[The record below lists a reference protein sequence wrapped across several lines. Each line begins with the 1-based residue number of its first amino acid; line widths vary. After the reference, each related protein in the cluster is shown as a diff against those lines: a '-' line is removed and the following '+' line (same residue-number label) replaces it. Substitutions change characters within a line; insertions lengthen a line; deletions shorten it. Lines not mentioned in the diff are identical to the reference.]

1 MAKTTRTKRQT
12 GRKGNKKAKQRH
24 LSIDLTPQE
33 VDTILSERG
42 IRFID
47 PLSDFGFKRLLG
59 TERNKDITI
68 HLLNSL
74 VGRVFPVNLTYLS
87 SV

>member
-1 MAKTTRTKRQT
+1 MLYLCKVEL
-12 GRKGNKKAKQRH
+12 H
-24 LSIDLTPQE
+24 
-33 VDTILSERG
+33 V
-42 IRFID
+42 

-68 HLLNSL
+68 HRLNSL

>member
-1 MAKTTRTKRQT
+1 MLYLCKVEL
-12 GRKGNKKAKQRH
+12 H
-24 LSIDLTPQE
+24 
-33 VDTILSERG
+33 V
-42 IRFID
+42 